1 MAKFHAFEIIRRRFG
16 LYWIFSGLYPVT
28 LGIMYAE
35 TPKAEIVKPLGRLPF
50 CDGVVGVTR

>member
-1 MAKFHAFEIIRRRFG
+1 
-16 LYWIFSGLYPVT
+16 
-28 LGIMYAE
+28 MYAE